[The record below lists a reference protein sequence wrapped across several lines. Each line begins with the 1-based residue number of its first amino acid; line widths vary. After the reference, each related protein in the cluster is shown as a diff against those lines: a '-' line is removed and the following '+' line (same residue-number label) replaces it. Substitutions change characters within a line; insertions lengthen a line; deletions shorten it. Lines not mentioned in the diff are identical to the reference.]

1 MKVKKQIMVTIII
14 LLILLIPT
22 ITKANIEVKPKSTS
36 YTNISVSDAYD
47 ECYNLRNPY
56 SSLGNNNLDPHLVL
70 NKDWG
75 AVAYLAISAYGKV
88 KDATGPKVT
97 VDGTEYTTTTG
108 NETGVMDFG
117 KAECTYTSSS
127 IASGLE
133 GSVDIRQ
140 SLINNKNS
148 RYVETLPDKGTQN
161 ATNTKGMAIVETS
174 GWFTSQSD
182 YEPNKNYPLVV
193 RTNILGFKG
202 YDASGHGNGSFAG
215 QPRAGRTFR
224 PAIWNISN

>member
-88 KDATGPKVT
+88 TDATGPKVT
-97 VDGTEYTTTTG
+97 VNGTEYTTTTG

-117 KAECTYTSSS
+117 KTSTYTSSS
-127 IASGLE
+127 IAVGLQE
-133 GSVDIRQ
+133 GSNNNQYRTN
-140 SLINNKNS
+140 LIKNKDT
-148 RYVETLPDKGTQN
+148 RYVETLPNSGSQT
-161 ATNTKGMAIVETS
+161 AENTKGMAIVETS
-174 GWFTSQSD
+174 AWFGSKTVD
-182 YEPNKNYPLVV
+182 FRCNEKYPGSV
-193 RTNILGFKG
+193 RMSGVLGIYG
-202 YDASGHGNGSFAG
+202 GGNGMDTLNCDGRSF
-215 QPRAGRTFR
+215 
-224 PAIWNISN
+224 

>member
-1 MKVKKQIMVTIII
+1 MVTIII

-47 ECYNLRNPY
+47 ECYNLRKSY
-56 SSLGNNNLDPHLVL
+56 SSLGDNKLDPHLVL

-75 AVAYLAISAYGKV
+75 AVAYLAVSAYGKV
-88 KDATGPKVT
+88 KDATGPKVI

-117 KAECTYTSSS
+117 KTAYSFTASS
-127 IASGLE
+127 IAAGLE
-133 GSVDIRQ
+133 GTVNIRQ

-148 RYVETLPDKGTQN
+148 RYVETLPGSPNVD
-161 ATNTKGMAIVETS
+161 NTRGMALVETS
-174 GWFTSQSD
+174 GWFSSRAAYD
-182 YEPNKNYPLVV
+182 PDGSYPIIARICV
-193 RTNILGFKG
+193 LGFRG
-202 YDASGHGNGSFAG
+202 DRPNRDPDRFT
-215 QPRAGRTFR
+215 GRVTR
-224 PAIWNISN
+224 